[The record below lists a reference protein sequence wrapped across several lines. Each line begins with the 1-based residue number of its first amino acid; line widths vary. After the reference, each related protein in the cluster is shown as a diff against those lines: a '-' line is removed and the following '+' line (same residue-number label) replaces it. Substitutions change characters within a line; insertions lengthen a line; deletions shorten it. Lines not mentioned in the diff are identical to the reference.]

1 MNPYCAQNGLPNAL
15 CWSAE
20 LDMFEGQG
28 TEPRVFYGSLHRN
41 SCNCYG
47 VNDSQNANNYQPVT
61 PDLGADFHTYSALWT
76 ASQISWYLDG
86 QLLMSAPVYDSSN
99 QPMFLLLQMWT
110 GGWTSD
116 PGPSTPDVLETQV
129 DYVSV
134 WQR

>member
-1 MNPYCAQNGLPNAL
+1 
-15 CWSAE
+15 
-20 LDMFEGQG
+20 MFEGQG
-28 TEPRVFYGSLHRN
+28 TEPRVFYGTLHRN

-47 VNDSQNANNYQPVT
+47 VNDSQNANAYQPVT